1 MVLVLTGFSDVHEA
15 IAYIAKC
22 KQLQPDDLT
31 IPSQRRYASYFKNML
46 DGVRPS
52 QTPLILK
59 RIIMSEAP
67 KVSSGFFIFLC
78 LNSIMSFCGHILSI
92 FILLVCEGP
101 FETQGSSRTKRW
113 QRIARSCR
121 SAIDG
126 MCPILTNFQRWKTS
140 SHLSCLSPR
149 PTI

>member
-1 MVLVLTGFSDVHEA
+1 MLHRLIWCEKLSYYLITTFTFRLIVGFGDVNVA

-52 QTPLILK
+52 QTPLMLK

-67 KVSSGFFIFLC
+67 KVSSL
-78 LNSIMSFCGHILSI
+78 H
-92 FILLVCEGP
+92 P
-101 FETQGSSRTKRW
+101 F
-113 QRIARSCR
+113 RSLKLY
-121 SAIDG
+121 D
-126 MCPILTNFQRWKTS
+126 NF
-140 SHLSCLSPR
+140 
-149 PTI
+149 

>member
-1 MVLVLTGFSDVHEA
+1 LALVGFGDVNEA

-52 QTPLILK
+52 QTPLMLK

-67 KVSSGFFIFLC
+67 KVSSRLSFFLC
-78 LNSIMSFCGHILSI
+78 QII
-92 FILLVCEGP
+92 
-101 FETQGSSRTKRW
+101 
-113 QRIARSCR
+113 
-121 SAIDG
+121 
-126 MCPILTNFQRWKTS
+126 
-140 SHLSCLSPR
+140 
-149 PTI
+149 